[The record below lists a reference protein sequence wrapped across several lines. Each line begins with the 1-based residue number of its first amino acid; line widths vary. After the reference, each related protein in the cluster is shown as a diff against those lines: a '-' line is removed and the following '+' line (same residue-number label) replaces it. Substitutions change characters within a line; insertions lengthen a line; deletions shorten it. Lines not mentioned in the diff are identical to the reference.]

1 MDDATSEIYYAQLV
15 EEESTPTVLAA
26 LREVIEQKGVFC
38 ALYSDRASHFF
49 LTPKAGEPVDHNR
62 LTQVGR
68 ALRTLGIQ
76 MIPAYSPQAR
86 GRSERG
92 FSTWQGRL
100 PQELRLRGLKVRQP
114 KPEWLRIRLGDPT
127 NQNQVL
133 QLIEG
138 LNLHTVCQEAR
149 CPNIFECWNDRT
161 ATFMLGGD
169 ICTRHCGFCA
179 VGKGQPGLLDPEE
192 PRHVAEAVNH
202 LNLAHAVITSVNRDD
217 LPDGG
222 AAHWA
227 ETIRLVRASNPE
239 CKIEVLIP
247 DFNGDEA
254 ALNTVLD
261 AEPDVLNHNTETIAR
276 LYRRVR
282 PDAVY
287 TQSLTLLQRAAAR
300 RDREGRGMLTK
311 SGIMVGLGETFEE
324 VVDLMNDLRAVSCDI
339 MTIGQYL
346 QPHARRLPVER
357 YVTPD
362 EFAKWREVG
371 MSLGFHHVESSPLTR
386 SSYHAREQAAK

>member
-1 MDDATSEIYYAQLV
+1 
-15 EEESTPTVLAA
+15 LA
-26 LREVIEQKGVFC
+26 RELPVVSNNQK
-38 ALYSDRASHFF
+38 
-49 LTPKAGEPVDHNR
+49 
-62 LTQVGR
+62 
-68 ALRTLGIQ
+68 I
-76 MIPAYSPQAR
+76 
-86 GRSERG
+86 
-92 FSTWQGRL
+92 
-100 PQELRLRGLKVRQP
+100 RQP
-114 KPEWLRIRLGDPT
+114 KPEWLRIRIGDPT
-127 NQNQVL
+127 NQNNVL

-149 CPNIFECWNDRT
+149 CPNIFECWSDRT
-161 ATFMLGGD
+161 ATFMLAGD

-179 VGKGQPGLLDPEE
+179 VGKGQPGSLDSDE
-192 PRHVAEAVNH
+192 PRHVAEAVKH
-202 LNLAHAVITSVNRDD
+202 LDLAHAVITSVNRDD
-217 LPDGG
+217 LSDGG

-227 ETIRLVRASNPE
+227 ETVRQVRAMNPD

-287 TQSLTLLQRAAAR
+287 QQSMTLLQRAALR

-311 SGIMVGLGETFEE
+311 SGIMVGLGEKFDE
-324 VVDLMNDLRAVSCDI
+324 VVELMKDLRAVSCDI

-357 YVTPD
+357 YVTPE
-362 EFAKWREVG
+362 EFTRWREIG
-371 MSLGFHHVESSPLTR
+371 MSMGFHHVESSPLTR
-386 SSYHAREQAAK
+386 SSYHAREQASGKAELASTLKN

>member
-1 MDDATSEIYYAQLV
+1 
-15 EEESTPTVLAA
+15 LA
-26 LREVIEQKGVFC
+26 R
-38 ALYSDRASHFF
+38 
-49 LTPKAGEPVDHNR
+49 
-62 LTQVGR
+62 
-68 ALRTLGIQ
+68 
-76 MIPAYSPQAR
+76 
-86 GRSERG
+86 
-92 FSTWQGRL
+92 
-100 PQELRLRGLKVRQP
+100 ELRVISNKHTVRQP
-114 KPEWLRIRLGDPT
+114 KPDWLRIRLGDPT
-127 NQNQVL
+127 NQNHVL

-149 CPNIFECWNDRT
+149 CPNIFECWSDRT

-192 PRHVAEAVNH
+192 PRHVAEAVLH

-222 AAHWA
+222 A
-227 ETIRLVRASNPE
+227 R
-239 CKIEVLIP
+239 CKVEVLIP

-261 AEPDVLNHNTETIAR
+261 AQPDVLNHNTETIAR

-282 PDAVY
+282 PDADY
-287 TQSLTLLQRAAAR
+287 QQSLTLLKRAASR
-300 RDREGRGMLTK
+300 RDLEGRGMLTK
-311 SGIMVGLGETFEE
+311 SGIMVGLGETFDE
-324 VVDLMNDLRAVSCDI
+324 VVELMKDLRAVSCDI

-357 YVTPD
+357 YVTPQ
-362 EFAKWREVG
+362 EFARWREIG
-371 MSLGFHHVESSPLTR
+371 MEMGFHHVESSPLTR
-386 SSYHAREQAAK
+386 SSYHAREQAVAKATPSMA

>member
-1 MDDATSEIYYAQLV
+1 M
-15 EEESTPTVLAA
+15 
-26 LREVIEQKGVFC
+26 
-38 ALYSDRASHFF
+38 
-49 LTPKAGEPVDHNR
+49 
-62 LTQVGR
+62 GR
-68 ALRTLGIQ
+68 
-76 MIPAYSPQAR
+76 
-86 GRSERG
+86 
-92 FSTWQGRL
+92 
-100 PQELRLRGLKVRQP
+100 ELRVINNNDKPRQP
-114 KPEWLRIRLGDPT
+114 KPEWLKVRLGDPT

-133 QLIEG
+133 NLIQG

-149 CPNIFECWNDRT
+149 CPNIFECWSNQT
-161 ATFMLGGD
+161 ATIMIGGD

-179 VGKGQPGLLDPEE
+179 VSKGQAGPLDRDE
-192 PRHVAEAVNH
+192 PRHVAEAVRH
-202 LNLAHAVITSVNRDD
+202 MNLAHTVITSVNRDD

-227 ETIRLVRASNPE
+227 ETIREVRALNPH

-282 PDAVY
+282 PDADY
-287 TQSLTLLQRAAAR
+287 RQSLTLLRRAAER
-300 RDREGRGMLTK
+300 REREGRGMLTK
-311 SGIMVGLGETFEE
+311 SGIMVGLGESFDE
-324 VVDLMNDLRAVSCDI
+324 VVELMKDLRAVSCDI

-357 YVTPD
+357 YVPPP
-362 EFAKWREVG
+362 EFDRWREIG
-371 MSLGFHHVESSPLTR
+371 MSLGFRHVQSSPLTR
-386 SSYHAREQAAK
+386 SSYHAREQAKADARRV

>member
-1 MDDATSEIYYAQLV
+1 MS
-15 EEESTPTVLAA
+15 
-26 LREVIEQKGVFC
+26 R
-38 ALYSDRASHFF
+38 
-49 LTPKAGEPVDHNR
+49 
-62 LTQVGR
+62 
-68 ALRTLGIQ
+68 
-76 MIPAYSPQAR
+76 
-86 GRSERG
+86 
-92 FSTWQGRL
+92 
-100 PQELRLRGLKVRQP
+100 ELRVISNTVKPRQP
-114 KPEWLRIRLGDPT
+114 KPEWLKIRLGDPA
-127 NQNQVL
+127 NQNHVL
-133 QLIEG
+133 SLIEG

-149 CPNIFECWNDRT
+149 CPNIFECWSDRT

-179 VGKGQPGLLDPEE
+179 VGKGAPGSLDAEE
-192 PRHVAEAVNH
+192 PRHVAEAVRQ
-202 LNLAHAVITSVNRDD
+202 LNLAHTVITSVNRDD

-227 ETIRLVRASNPE
+227 ETVREVRFLNPE

-261 AEPDVLNHNTETIAR
+261 AQPDVLNHNTETIAR

-287 TQSLTLLQRAAAR
+287 EQSLTLLARAGAR
-300 RDREGRGMLTK
+300 RDQEKRGMLTK
-311 SGIMVGLGETFEE
+311 SGIMVGLGETFDE
-324 VVDLMNDLRAVSCDI
+324 VVELMKDLRAASCNI

-357 YVTPD
+357 YVTPE
-362 EFAKWREVG
+362 EFARWREIG
-371 MSLGFHHVESSPLTR
+371 MEMGFKHVESSPLTR
-386 SSYHAREQAAK
+386 SSYHARQQAADK

>member
-1 MDDATSEIYYAQLV
+1 LV
-15 EEESTPTVLAA
+15 
-26 LREVIEQKGVFC
+26 RELNVI
-38 ALYSDRASHFF
+38 SN
-49 LTPKAGEPVDHNR
+49 PP
-62 LTQVGR
+62 
-68 ALRTLGIQ
+68 
-76 MIPAYSPQAR
+76 
-86 GRSERG
+86 
-92 FSTWQGRL
+92 
-100 PQELRLRGLKVRQP
+100 KVRQP
-114 KPEWLRIRLGDPT
+114 KPEWLKIRLGDPT
-127 NQNQVL
+127 NQNHVL

-149 CPNIFECWNDRT
+149 CPNIFECWSDRT

-179 VGKGQPGLLDPEE
+179 VGKGAPAALDPLE
-192 PRHVAEAVNH
+192 PKHVAEAVAH
-202 LNLAHAVITSVNRDD
+202 LDLAHTVITSVNRDD

-227 ETIRLVRASNPE
+227 ETIRQVRALNPE

-247 DFNGDEA
+247 DFNGDED

-261 AEPDVLNHNTETIAR
+261 AAPDVLNHNTETIAR

-287 TQSLTLLQRAAAR
+287 QQSLTLLERAAAR
-300 RDREGRGMLTK
+300 RDRESRGMLTK
-311 SGIMVGLGETFEE
+311 SGIMVGLGETFDE
-324 VVDLMNDLRAVSCDI
+324 VVELMHDLRAVSCDI

-357 YVTPD
+357 YVTPE
-362 EFAKWREVG
+362 EFAEWQRIG
-371 MSLGFHHVESSPLTR
+371 MTLGFSHVESSPLTR
-386 SSYHAREQAAK
+386 SSYHAREQAAGE

>member
-1 MDDATSEIYYAQLV
+1 M
-15 EEESTPTVLAA
+15 
-26 LREVIEQKGVFC
+26 
-38 ALYSDRASHFF
+38 
-49 LTPKAGEPVDHNR
+49 
-62 LTQVGR
+62 
-68 ALRTLGIQ
+68 
-76 MIPAYSPQAR
+76 AR
-86 GRSERG
+86 
-92 FSTWQGRL
+92 
-100 PQELRLRGLKVRQP
+100 ELRVISNNQKVRQP
-114 KPEWLRIRLGDPT
+114 KPEWLRIRLGDPA
-127 NQNQVL
+127 NQNKVL
-133 QLIEG
+133 ELIEG

-149 CPNIFECWNDRT
+149 CPNIFECWSDRT

-179 VGKGQPGLLDPEE
+179 VGKGKPGDLDPEE
-192 PRHVAEAVNH
+192 PRHVAEAVGH

-217 LPDGG
+217 LADGG

-227 ETIRLVRASNPE
+227 ETIRQVRALNPQ

-254 ALNTVLD
+254 ALNAVLD
-261 AEPDVLNHNTETIAR
+261 AQPDVLNHNTETIAR

-287 TQSLTLLQRAAAR
+287 QQSLTLLQRAAAR

-311 SGIMVGLGETFEE
+311 SGIMVGLGETFDE
-324 VVDLMNDLRAVSCDI
+324 VVELMKDLRSVSCDI

-357 YVTPD
+357 YVTPA
-362 EFAKWREVG
+362 EFAQWRDIG
-371 MSLGFHHVESSPLTR
+371 MNLGFHHVESSPLTR
-386 SSYHAREQAAK
+386 SSYHAREQAESKPEPVGAN